1 MSLSLHKSSVHLKE
15 IVMLEEIKNKL
26 NSLGLRIENLRG
38 YL

>member
-15 IVMLEEIKNKL
+15 IAMLEEIKTKL
-26 NSLGLRIENLRG
+26 ADLGLRIENLRG